1 MAKVDIEIVKNA
13 LQRAELGARKAAQI
27 IEDIT
32 FEARACKDA
41 QEAKE
46 PPVKKQFAVF
56 LSDPEGA
63 LRSPRGLVGWVA
75 QIPEDDLPEGLEER
89 LYAAARDYNLT
100 PRGRRMPLKTVA
112 EVCEFGS
119 AKINKEHRL
128 WIRSKEP
135 VPVIPVLNNI
145 PKEAL

>member
-27 IEDIT
+27 IEEIT
-32 FEARACKDA
+32 FEARACK
-41 QEAKE
+41 EAKE

-56 LSDPEGA
+56 LNDPEGTF
-63 LRSPRGLVGWVA
+63 RSPRGLVGWVA

-112 EVCEFGS
+112 EACEFGS
-119 AKINKEHRL
+119 PKINKEHGL
-128 WIRSKEP
+128 WIRTKEP
-135 VPVIPVLNNI
+135 VPVIPILNNI
-145 PKEAL
+145 PKEVL